1 MYHKTITDMETT
13 ITRGIALEARGKFV
27 DYITSTLN
35 TLYYIHNKTEI
46 PVPSIIPIEQFGVE
60 YRLIIPSRNPEGW
73 DAIIKGVHI
82 METQTS
88 FVVSGFVV
96 DDDYD
101 VICKELGLDQ
111 LYSVASQLE
120 YKFNNK

>member
-1 MYHKTITDMETT
+1 MGNS
-13 ITRGIALEARGKFV
+13 ITRSIANDARNKFV

-35 TLYYIHNKTEI
+35 TMYYIHNKTEM
-46 PVPSIIPIEQFGVE
+46 PVPSIIPIEHFGVE
-60 YRLIIPSRNPEGW
+60 NGFIIPSRNPEEW
-73 DAIIKGVHI
+73 DYIIKGVHI

-88 FVVSGFVV
+88 FVVSGFVI
-96 DDDYD
+96 DEDYD